1 MSPTPDPSPINER
14 RWPPPA
20 LRIRPFRWYWA
31 AQWPTLLGTWMQIV
45 ALGYLVYQQTGSTTA
60 VAAVAAADG
69 IPSVILSLA
78 GGVLADRLP
87 RRRILLVTQSVLG
100 LSAGS
105 LAILVA
111 THHATFVAIII
122 VAIIFGATDAA
133 DLPTRQALVAD
144 LVERHLV
151 VNAVALGA
159 AAMSATRIIGPSI
172 AGLLIGLA
180 GPAVCFGFLSLAYLA
195 PIAVLLLVIPDI
207 APLPRQAGATA
218 WSELIGGL
226 RVAFADPLVRGVV
239 IVASVLA
246 FCGVSYMPFLPVLA
260 RTQLHVGPEA
270 LGVMYSVG
278 GVGGLV
284 GGLAI
289 ASMGRGAGRLQLML
303 IGGVVYAASL
313 FVVAHGLVLGV
324 TLPALVGISFA
335 FVAVSTSMTTL
346 LQTDT
351 DPRLRG
357 RLLGIYATIFAGL
370 QPLGTVAY
378 GLLANSV
385 GLFTAIGIGALLV
398 GATTVIVVVTPTFR
412 ARVAG
417 LAVAAAVPVTAP
429 DTLA

>member
-1 MSPTPDPSPINER
+1 
-14 RWPPPA
+14 
-20 LRIRPFRWYWA
+20 
-31 AQWPTLLGTWMQIV
+31 MQVV

-60 VAAVAAADG
+60 VAVVAAADG

-105 LAILVA
+105 LALLVA
-111 THHATFVAIII
+111 TGHATFVAILI
-122 VAIIFGATDAA
+122 VAIVFGATDAA

-159 AAMSATRIIGPSI
+159 AAMSATRIVGPSI
-172 AGLLIGLA
+172 AGLLIGFA
-180 GPAVCFGFLSLAYLA
+180 GPAVCFGFLSIAYLA
-195 PIAVLLLVIPDI
+195 PIVVLLTVIPDI
-207 APLPRQAGATA
+207 APPMRQAGTTA
-218 WSELIGGL
+218 WGELLGGL
-226 RVAFADPLVRGVV
+226 RVAGADPLVRGVV
-239 IVASVLA
+239 IVAAVLA

-260 RTQLHVGPEA
+260 RTQLHVGAEA
-270 LGVMYSVG
+270 LGIMYSVG

-303 IGGVVYAASL
+303 VGGVVYAVSL
-313 FVVAHGLVLGV
+313 FAVAHATVLVI

-378 GLLANSV
+378 GLVPRSV
-385 GLFTAIGIGALLV
+385 GLFNVIGVGALLV
-398 GATTVIVVVTPTFR
+398 GLTTVLVVMTPSFR

-417 LAVAAAVPVTAP
+417 LAAAAAPAATP

>member
-1 MSPTPDPSPINER
+1 
-14 RWPPPA
+14 
-20 LRIRPFRWYWA
+20 
-31 AQWPTLLGTWMQIV
+31 MQVV
-45 ALGYLVYQQTGSTTA
+45 ALGYLVYQRTGSTTA

-87 RRRILLVTQSVLG
+87 RRRILLVTQSLLG
-100 LSAGS
+100 VSAGS

-111 THHATFVAIII
+111 TDHASFVAILI
-122 VAIIFGATDAA
+122 VAIVFGATDAA

-144 LVERHLV
+144 LVERHVV

-159 AAMSATRIIGPSI
+159 AAMSATRIVGPSV
-172 AGLLIGLA
+172 AGLLIGFA
-180 GPAVCFGFLSLAYLA
+180 GPAVCFGFLAVAYLA
-195 PIAVLLLVIPDI
+195 PMIPDVH
-207 APLPRQAGATA
+207 PLPRAVGATA
-218 WSELIGGL
+218 WGELVAGL
-226 RVAFADPLVRGVV
+226 RVAGSDPLVRGVV

-260 RTQLHVGPEA
+260 RTQLHVGPQA

-284 GGLAI
+284 GGVAI

-303 IGGVVYAASL
+303 VGGVVYAASL
-313 FVVAHGLVLGV
+313 FAVAHGAVLGV

-351 DPRLRG
+351 DPALRG
-357 RLLGIYATIFAGL
+357 RLLGIYATIFAGV

-378 GLLANSV
+378 GLLSGSV
-385 GLFTAIGIGALLV
+385 GLFNAIGVGALLV
-398 GATTVIVVVTPTFR
+398 GATTVLVVATPSFR
-412 ARVAG
+412 ARVSGLEAG
-417 LAVAAAVPVTAP
+417 RAGPAAAP